1 MVGGVAANSLLRQEM
16 RRRVEI
22 PVLYPPPELCT
33 DNAVGV
39 AAAGWFRLEAGETA
53 AWDLDVIPSLRLT

>member
-1 MVGGVAANSLLRQEM
+1 MKERI
-16 RRRVEI
+16 EI

-39 AAAGWFRLEAGETA
+39 AAAGWFRFQRGERAG
-53 AWDLDVIPSLRLT
+53 WDLDVIPGLRLT